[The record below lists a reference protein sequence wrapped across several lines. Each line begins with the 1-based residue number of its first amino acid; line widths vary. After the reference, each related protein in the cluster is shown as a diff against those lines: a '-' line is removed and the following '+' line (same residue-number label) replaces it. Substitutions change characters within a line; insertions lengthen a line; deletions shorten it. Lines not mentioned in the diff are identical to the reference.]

1 MVEAN
6 ESLGFFEKK
15 IIYLFHIKH
24 RTRKIMVR
32 TSFLFVFVSFSK
44 QFLNSK
50 LVLKDCCNG
59 RPMGCPGS
67 CGGLCNHLLDHG
79 HLQIHLGIV
88 DYTGNRNTEILK
100 SHLKNP
106 SEIYHLSTLS
116 TNTFWDRGPAF

>member
-1 MVEAN
+1 M
-6 ESLGFFEKK
+6 KK
-15 IIYLFHIKH
+15 LNLSFSYK
-24 RTRKIMVR
+24 TPYKENNGEEV
-32 TSFLFVFVSFSK
+32 SFLFVFVNFSK

-67 CGGLCNHLLDHG
+67 CGDLCNHLLDHG

-100 SHLKNP
+100 SHLNK
-106 SEIYHLSTLS
+106 LTKLGRC
-116 TNTFWDRGPAF
+116 DR

>member
-1 MVEAN
+1 
-6 ESLGFFEKK
+6 
-15 IIYLFHIKH
+15 
-24 RTRKIMVR
+24 MVR
-32 TSFLFVFVSFSK
+32 ASFLFVCVNFSK

-50 LVLKDCCNG
+50 FVLKDCCNG

-106 SEIYHLSTLS
+106 SERYHLSTKS
-116 TNTFWDRGPAF
+116 TNTSRDRGPSF